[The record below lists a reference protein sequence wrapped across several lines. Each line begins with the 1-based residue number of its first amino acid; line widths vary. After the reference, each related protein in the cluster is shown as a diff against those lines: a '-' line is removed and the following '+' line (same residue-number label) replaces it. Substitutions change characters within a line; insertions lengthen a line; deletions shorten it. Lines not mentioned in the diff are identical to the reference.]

1 MGMVLISIK
10 WVYPFNT
17 CLRLRESSTMKS
29 LTSQKYLHNMTVA
42 TDKNVHFD
50 DGSKQSVSVAYSLY
64 FATELV
70 KILR

>member
-1 MGMVLISIK
+1 
-10 WVYPFNT
+10 
-17 CLRLRESSTMKS
+17 MKS